1 MLRGMP
7 AASTQTDVV
16 DPTDRRVLRSR
27 QMLMDALAALIQKRD
42 FDTISIQEIVDK
54 ADLTRATFYLHYPD
68 KVALLLAMASARF
81 KEMLKKRGIDSVER
95 AGSTK
100 AIALGECEHAAR
112 ILDCQD
118 STTIPLERAFIPVLE
133 GIYLDF
139 AATRN
144 LARGVHA
151 ATFATIIAWAIYGAA
166 YQWAQAADRKPAAQM
181 AASIELLVDPV
192 IRTATI
198 AR

>member
-1 MLRGMP
+1 MR
-7 AASTQTDVV
+7 ASSPQPDVI

-27 QMLMDALAALIQKRD
+27 QMLMDALAALIQKKD
-42 FDTISIQEIVDK
+42 FDAISIQEIVDK

-68 KVALLLAMASARF
+68 KGALLLAMASVRF
-81 KEMLKKRGIDSVER
+81 KEMLKKRGIDSMER

-100 AIALGECEHAAR
+100 AIALGVCEHAAR
-112 ILDCQD
+112 ILDCQ
-118 STTIPLERAFIPVLE
+118 STTTMPLERAFIPVLE

-139 AATRN
+139 AATRK
-144 LARGVHA
+144 LARGVDA
-151 ATFATIIAWAIYGAA
+151 ATLATMIAWAIYGAA
-166 YQWAQAADRKPAAQM
+166 YQWAQDADRKPAAQM
-181 AASIELLVDPV
+181 ATSIEMLVDPV

>member
-1 MLRGMP
+1 MP
-7 AASTQTDVV
+7 ASSTQPDVV

-27 QMLMDALAALIQKRD
+27 RMLMDALAALIHKKD
-42 FDTISIQEIVDK
+42 FDDISIQEIVDK

-68 KVALLLAMASARF
+68 KGALLLAMASVRF
-81 KEMLKKRGIDSVER
+81 KEMLKKRGIDSMER

-100 AIALGECEHAAR
+100 AIALGVCEHAAR

-139 AATRN
+139 AATRK
-144 LARGVHA
+144 LARGVDA
-151 ATFATIIAWAIYGAA
+151 ATFATMIAWAIYGAA
-166 YQWAQAADRKPAAQM
+166 YHWAKLDNRKPAEQM
-181 AASIELLVDPV
+181 AAEIEVLIDPV
-192 IRTATI
+192 IQA
-198 AR
+198 AQPPGKK